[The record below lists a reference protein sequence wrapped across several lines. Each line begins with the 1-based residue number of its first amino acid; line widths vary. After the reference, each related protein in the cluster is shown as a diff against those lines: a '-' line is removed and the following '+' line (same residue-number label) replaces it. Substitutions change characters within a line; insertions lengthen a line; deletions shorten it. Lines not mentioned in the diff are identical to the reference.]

1 MFSQSISGIFY
12 SELVSLQNIMAIKKE
27 TIENLRQ
34 EYRSASLT
42 EKEVA
47 ADPISQFAKWFAEAL
62 DGGLYEPNAMTLATA
77 THDGKPSARTML
89 LKGFDKTGFTFYTN
103 YLSRKGKEISK
114 NPAACIVFFWPEL
127 ERQVRIEGTLEKVSK
142 EESEK
147 YFQSRPKES
156 QLGAIASQQSQV
168 IPSRDTL
175 ENTWKELIEKFADKE
190 VPKPAYW
197 GGYVLKPQI
206 VEFWQGRP
214 GRLHDRIVYK
224 RSDKS
229 SWKIVRIAP

>member
-1 MFSQSISGIFY
+1 MFSQSISSIFY